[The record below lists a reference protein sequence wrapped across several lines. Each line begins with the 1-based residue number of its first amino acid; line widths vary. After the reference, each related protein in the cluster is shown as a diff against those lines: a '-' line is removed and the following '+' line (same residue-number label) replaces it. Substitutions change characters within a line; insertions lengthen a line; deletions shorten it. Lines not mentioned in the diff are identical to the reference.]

1 MPWVSNL
8 LRESQRERKES
19 SETFCAPRTLGKV
32 RTVPWA
38 SNLLTE
44 FQQERME
51 RLFSL
56 VPPHVPVGVQ
66 LGYDLD
72 DAFRKKNENKQPEKL
87 FEGLVGGCQMPLA
100 RCRSCQDCIHHHLK
114 FNCPKHMKQCNAPA
128 WHACASEDCLRF
140 LCCEHTVCYCVTGTV
155 GRR

>member
-1 MPWVSNL
+1 MRAVSWVSNL

-19 SETFCAPRTLGKV
+19 SLTFCAQRTLGKV

-44 FQQERME
+44 FQQERKE

-66 LGYDLD
+66 FGYDLN

-87 FEGLVGGCQMPLA
+87 FEVGGCQMRRGVDRA
-100 RCRSCQDCIHHHLK
+100 K
-114 FNCPKHMKQCNAPA
+114 T
-128 WHACASEDCLRF
+128 ASITFEVQLSQTH
-140 LCCEHTVCYCVTGTV
+140 EAM
-155 GRR
+155 